1 MDEFAPK
8 FEYPFVDL
16 NISRLTVLSTEFFLV
31 VLFLVVLFLVVLFLT
46 ELLFDFTDLAEEKR
60 LEARDFL
67 DLDLLFGAEML
78 RLYPFLL
85 LFFDFF
91 FEELRWL
98 FFPGD
103 WDLNYFLSLKE
114 RFLGV
119 KGDLNPTALAR

>member
-16 NISRLTVLSTEFFLV
+16 NISRLTVLSTEF
-31 VLFLVVLFLVVLFLT
+31 FLVVLFLVVLFLT

-91 FEELRWL
+91 FEELR
-98 FFPGD
+98 
-103 WDLNYFLSLKE
+103 
-114 RFLGV
+114 
-119 KGDLNPTALAR
+119 